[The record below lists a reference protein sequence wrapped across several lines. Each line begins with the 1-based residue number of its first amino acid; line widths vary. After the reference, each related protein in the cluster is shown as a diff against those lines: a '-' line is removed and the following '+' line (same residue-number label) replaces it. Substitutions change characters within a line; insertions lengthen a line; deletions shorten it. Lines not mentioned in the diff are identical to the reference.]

1 MSQVIYRSQIKKYQ
15 NAPGPL
21 PENETE
27 EQKKRRLEEE
37 AKKKAAAQQTATAT
51 PATAATAQIPSTW
64 SSAAPVEPTAQAATT
79 TQPATVTKPVGYL
92 EINGIRATGDNATKQ
107 LNSIYADSNDRF
119 AQSIIG
125 GLIASG
131 GGAVV
136 RGNKIILYDGS
147 GKDVTSQYIRP
158 GKTYKKT
165 GFGRSWSATFN
176 TSRDSNL
183 RSLNQLISGNI
194 SADPTEEPP
203 KPELLDAPYRGSGW
217 FTTRKDTNGKDIYD
231 IDAIGNKNIY
241 DSIRKAYNIFGEEG
255 YDKKYKTDTWIND
268 LPHIQALRNEI
279 EEAGGIDKYL
289 EGIKQAAIIENL
301 SQDQIKFL
309 KYFGYSKDGNSTT
322 ATATGSGD
330 SSSSNDYWTP
340 DELAVNKDALKNAN
354 ITFTKGENGRFT
366 LTGGIF
372 GDKGDVDWSL
382 AGLDLFKG
390 TRWENGFYHKGRLYT
405 DADVAANNELG
416 TIFRPFLTAGANGA
430 DWNTTYDN
438 MNNSKVRFMGDRIW
452 AGKDANYYGGYTT
465 YDPNTVWA
473 KDYDAYFRNPENGF
487 AGKGIKDI
495 TGEYNLGPGKKL
507 FAYTDG
513 QTSYGAPIIKY
524 VMFENGI
531 GTKLDNLDQY
541 ASARKAAAYQT
552 ATPID
557 WGKIDNNGYAP
568 YMQFVTQEAGK
579 ARQTNALMYNPTTDR
594 YSIITNYNP
603 ETQGAKGID
612 IDPSRV
618 EQIKADIKAS
628 IERNIPW
635 AVSNDYLSKV
645 DKGINYNAYIRL
657 LYYENDPKDNEP
669 KIKKA
674 ATKAGLDWKKTFNAE
689 EKKKIYK
696 AAKELGYYTSRLKQG
711 GKIDWNRLQ
720 KLQSGGAFAGPQAE
734 AKISETKDLQHDI
747 SKVHTFDE
755 GFTESEKLR
764 RAAAVIDLGSMVA
777 SLFPGAQIAGAVGG
791 VTGTTMQLAADRMA
805 QKEGRDV
812 GHYGW
817 RALGNYAMDAVS
829 AIPIAGGA
837 AKIFKV
843 GKNIQKIAPILAKTM
858 RFAAPVLGAAGLANA
873 QAALEKIVNGKWSEL
888 TSNDFVDLFNGISAA
903 IGGGAVMRQNI
914 KDARTLTN
922 LGDIAQAS
930 AKDAKAIKE
939 GKVGDVIFD
948 KKTGEVLEALDG
960 AKTKAEALDKIKGF
974 VKEKNSSLDGEAL
987 DNAAQS
993 VFDALGLKEKAGKKH
1008 IKHDGWK
1015 FSREAGDAR
1024 FEMGDLKLPQSTSM
1038 WNEIFNPKRIWMRD
1052 ENLAK
1057 AMSKLSAKEINAA
1070 NKAVKTRTYNS
1081 NSDTKTM
1088 GLFEWLRA
1096 KDTAQAISRMTVNNP
1111 QVFTNAIFQV
1121 GKKIS
1126 PVHGIRGAF
1135 GTRQYRTAF
1144 EPTPVAATPA
1154 PTPTAAP
1161 VTPAPVTPSTA
1172 PTPVTTPTTTPMPA
1186 PTTPKPTSEP
1196 FNSEALITK
1205 FNRAMYGK
1213 YSPDTIQQALNIEE
1227 YLANNKQLKN
1237 YILNNPKDG
1246 RDMIRKIVGTWMP
1259 TGSKGYK
1266 DTLKALNE
1274 VTDIGKELQ
1283 KIGVRF
1289 KQGGELPKFQ
1299 DGGGFDI
1306 PRNSKKAKFNIPAMM
1321 DLTSAIAQ
1329 SAAIGKA
1336 YDKQRE
1342 AIRLAGLAT
1351 KTSPRIYG
1359 TRFDI
1364 SPIDRQVE
1372 EAIDP
1377 YKQVQFNSSDN
1388 RENMAGEL
1396 QRAKAISN
1404 IRERGGEQ
1412 KTEAIDKFNTAEA
1425 QRLSAQASQNAQ
1437 VADANRAQAIN
1448 AASTIAQSE
1457 AAEKNEKYAQVWNTF
1472 SQQFRQQ
1479 ARDAANK
1486 KAEAQY
1492 AFDAKQAENEYNEA
1506 IRNEFASLRSEY
1518 EKDADKGNVT
1528 FETWVGSDTGRLNR
1542 YNAIKEGPGVINA
1555 LNRYRTK
1562 LLGLQ
1567 NKLYSD
1573 SNNFIS
1579 FHKSGGKVEK
1589 KTSTK
1594 QSLTVND
1601 RLALQGDKAAKRA
1614 ILQASNNLHKMLL
1627 KLMK

>member
-21 PENETE
+21 PKNETE
-27 EQKKRRLEEE
+27 EEKKKRLEEE
-37 AKKKAAAQQTATAT
+37 AKKKTSAQQTTTAT
-51 PATAATAQIPSTW
+51 PATAATAQ
-64 SSAAPVEPTAQAATT
+64 SATATPAVAPTITQTTA
-79 TQPATVTKPVGYL
+79 VTKPVGYL
-92 EINGIRATGDNATKQ
+92 DINGIRATGDNATKQ
-107 LNSIYADSNDRF
+107 LNSIYAGSNDRF
-119 AQSIIG
+119 AQGIIG

-136 RGNKIILYDGS
+136 RGNKIILYDSS
-147 GKDVTSQYIRP
+147 GKDVTSQYIQP
-158 GKTYKKT
+158 GKTYRKT
-165 GFGRSWSATFN
+165 GFGRSLSATFN
-176 TSRDSNL
+176 TSQDSNL
-183 RSLNQLISGNI
+183 RSLNQLIYGNI

-217 FTTRKDTNGKDIYD
+217 FTTKKDVDGKDIYD

-255 YDKKYKTDTWIND
+255 YDKKYKTDTWTND

-289 EGIKQAAIIENL
+289 EGIKQAAIIGNL

-309 KYFGYSKDGNSTT
+309 KYFGYSKGEDS
-322 ATATGSGD
+322 ATGSGTGD

-340 DELAVNKDALKNAN
+340 DNLKDHKDALKRGG
-354 ITFTKGENGRFT
+354 IKFTKGEDGSYT
-366 LTGGIF
+366 VSGDIF
-372 GDKGDVDWSL
+372 AGDNQWALS
-382 AGLDLFKG
+382 GLDPFAG
-390 TRWENGFYHKGRLYT
+390 TEYENGFMYNGKLYT
-405 DADVAANNELG
+405 RDQVIADSGLG
-416 TIFRPFLTAGANGA
+416 NIFRDYLTAGANGA
-430 DWNTTYDN
+430 NWNTQYNN
-438 MNNSKVRFMGDRIW
+438 MNASKTRFVGDRKW
-452 AGKDANYYGGYTT
+452 TDKDENYYGGYRM
-465 YDPNTVWA
+465 YDPTQFYA
-473 KDYDAYFRNPENGF
+473 GDYDEYLRNNSF
-487 AGKGIKDI
+487 AGRGIEDLSGK
-495 TGEYNLGPGKKL
+495 YNLGEGQRL
-507 FAYTDG
+507 LAYTNGQDEYGSPKLGYLLFDKDG
-513 QTSYGAPIIKY
+513 KVT
-524 VMFENGI
+524 N
-531 GTKLDNLDQY
+531 LDNLDAY
-541 ASARKAAAYQT
+541 ASMRRPT
-552 ATPID
+552 ALQVSGTAD

-568 YMQFVTQEAGK
+568 IQQFVTQEAGK
-579 ARQTNALMYNPTTDR
+579 AKQTNGLMYNPVTGQ

-603 ETQGAKGID
+603 EAQGAKGID
-612 IDPSRV
+612 IDPNRI
-618 EQIKADIKAS
+618 EDIKAAIKAS

-635 AVSNDYLSKV
+635 EVSNSYLSGLSKGV
-645 DKGINYNAYIRL
+645 DYNQYVHS
-657 LYYENDPKDNEP
+657 LYYENDADGEP

-674 ATKAGLDWKKTFNAE
+674 ATKAGLDWTKTFNAE

-696 AAKELGYYTSRLKQG
+696 AAKELGYDTSRFKQG
-711 GKIDWNRLQ
+711 GKIDWNKLQ
-720 KLQSGGAFAGPQAE
+720 KLQSGGAFAGPRQKE
-734 AKISETKDLQHDI
+734 VTRETKDLQHDI
-747 SKVHTFDE
+747 SKAHTLEE
-755 GFTESEKLR
+755 GLTQSEQLR
-764 RAAAVIDLGSMVA
+764 IAAAATDLGSMVA
-777 SLFPGAQIAGAVGG
+777 SLFPGTQVVGAVGG
-791 VTGTTMQLAADRMA
+791 ATGTTMQLAADRMA

-817 RALGNYAMDAVS
+817 RALANYAMDAVS

-843 GKNIQKIAPILAKTM
+843 GKNIQKIAPILAKAM
-858 RFAAPVLGAAGLANA
+858 RFAAPTLGAVGLANA
-873 QAALEKIVNGKWSEL
+873 QAALGKIVSGKWSEL
-888 TSNDFVDLFNGISAA
+888 TSNDFVDLLNGISAA
-903 IGGGAVMRQNI
+903 TGGGAVMRQNI
-914 KDARTLTN
+914 KDARALTN
-922 LGDIAQAS
+922 LGDTAQAA

-948 KKTGEVLEALDG
+948 NKTGEILEALDG

-1008 IKHDGWK
+1008 IKRDGWK

-1070 NKAVKTRTYNS
+1070 NKAVKTRTYNPNS
-1081 NSDTKTM
+1081 NTETM

-1111 QVFTNAIFQV
+1111 QVFTNATFQV

-1135 GTRQYRTAF
+1135 GTRQYRWAIDPKKAPKYFDFSRKTIGPLDDWKTSQLREMLEFSWPNQGIRSPYMVDMPLHTAR
-1144 EPTPVAATPA
+1144 T
-1154 PTPTAAP
+1154 
-1161 VTPAPVTPSTA
+1161 
-1172 PTPVTTPTTTPMPA
+1172 
-1186 PTTPKPTSEP
+1186 
-1196 FNSEALITK
+1196 
-1205 FNRAMYGK
+1205 YGNGV
-1213 YSPDTIQQALNIEE
+1213 SAIN
-1227 YLANNKQLKN
+1227 YLA
-1237 YILNNPKDG
+1237 
-1246 RDMIRKIVGTWMP
+1246 
-1259 TGSKGYK
+1259 
-1266 DTLKALNE
+1266 
-1274 VTDIGKELQ
+1274 
-1283 KIGVRF
+1283 F

-1306 PRNSKKAKFNIPAMM
+1306 PENGKKAKINVPAMM

-1329 SAAIGKA
+1329 STAIGKA
-1336 YDKQRE
+1336 YEKQRE

-1359 TRFDI
+1359 ARFDV

-1377 YKQVQFNSSDN
+1377 YRQVQFNSSDN

-1412 KTEAIDKFNTAEA
+1412 KTEAIDKFNAAEA
-1425 QRLSAQASQNAQ
+1425 QRASAQASQDAQ

-1479 ARDAANK
+1479 ARDVANK
-1486 KAEAQY
+1486 KAQSQY
-1492 AFDAKQAENEYNEA
+1492 EFDAKQAENEYNEA
-1506 IRNEFASLRSEY
+1506 IKNEFASLKAEY
-1518 EKDADKGNVT
+1518 ENDADKGNVT

-1555 LNRYRTK
+1555 MNRYRAK
-1562 LLGLQ
+1562 LLALQ
-1567 NKLYSD
+1567 NRLYSD

-1589 KTSTK
+1589 KTTTK
-1594 QSLTVND
+1594 QSLSVND
-1601 RLALQGDKAAKRA
+1601 RLTLQGDKAAKRA

>member
-27 EQKKRRLEEE
+27 EQKKKRLEEE
-37 AKKKAAAQQTATAT
+37 AKKKAAAQQTVTAPPATAATAQSATAT
-51 PATAATAQIPSTW
+51 PATATA
-64 SSAAPVEPTAQAATT
+64 EPTAQAATT

-92 EINGIRATGDNATKQ
+92 EINGIRATGDNATRQ
-107 LNSIYADSNDRF
+107 LNSIYAGSNDRF

-136 RGNKIILYDGS
+136 RGNRIILYDGS
-147 GKDVTSQYIRP
+147 GKDVTSQYIQP

-165 GFGRSWSATFN
+165 GFGRSLSATFN

-194 SADPTEEPP
+194 SADPTKEPEAP
-203 KPELLDAPYRGSGW
+203 TQTKLLYGRDW
-217 FTTRKDTNGKDIYD
+217 F
-231 IDAIGNKNIY
+231 
-241 DSIRKAYNIFGEEG
+241 S
-255 YDKKYKTDTWIND
+255 YDKDKDGKEIYNRNAQVNRQIFDTMRDAVAALWADDYDAKNYD
-268 LPHIQALRNEI
+268 LGDYANNVQYIQALKDNFGGTEGFNNYLKDLDNRLA
-279 EEAGGIDKYL
+279 AGEQPNDNDKRILKLFGI
-289 EGIKQAAIIENL
+289 
-301 SQDQIKFL
+301 
-309 KYFGYSKDGNSTT
+309 SKDGTS
-322 ATATGSGD
+322 ATRSESGSGD

-340 DELAVNKDALKNAN
+340 DELAANKNALKNAN
-354 ITFTKGENGRFT
+354 ITFTKGKDGSYT
-366 LTGGIF
+366 LKGGIF

-452 AGKDANYYGGYTT
+452 AGKGANYYGGYTT

-524 VMFENGI
+524 VMFENGV

-568 YMQFVTQEAGK
+568 YMQFVSQEAGK

-603 ETQGAKGID
+603 EIQGAKGID

-645 DKGINYNAYIRL
+645 DKGIDYNAYIRS

-696 AAKELGYYTSRLKQG
+696 AAKELGYYTPRLKQG

-747 SKVHTFDE
+747 SKAHTFDE

-764 RAAAVIDLGSMVA
+764 IAAAATDLGSMVA

-791 VTGTTMQLAADRMA
+791 AAGSTMQLAADRMA

-843 GKNIQKIAPILAKTM
+843 GKNIQKIAPILAKAM
-858 RFAAPVLGAAGLANA
+858 RFAAPALGAAGLANA
-873 QAALEKIVNGKWSEL
+873 QAALGKIVNGKWSEL
-888 TSNDFVDLFNGISAA
+888 TSNDFVDLLNGISAA
-903 IGGGAVMRQNI
+903 TGGGAVMRQNI
-914 KDARTLTN
+914 KDARALTN
-922 LGDIAQAS
+922 LGDTAQAA

-974 VKEKNSSLDGEAL
+974 VKEKNASLDGEAL

-1008 IKHDGWK
+1008 IKRDGWK

-1038 WNEIFNPKRIWMRD
+1038 WNEIFNPKRIWLRD

-1057 AMSKLSAKEINAA
+1057 AMSRLSAKEINAA
-1070 NKAVKTRTYNS
+1070 NKAVKTRTYNP
-1081 NSDTKTM
+1081 NSDTETM

-1111 QVFTNAIFQV
+1111 QVFTNATFKV

-1126 PVHGIRGAF
+1126 PVNRTSGAF

-1144 EPTPVAATPA
+1144 EPTPVTPRTA
-1154 PTPTAAP
+1154 PTPTVEPVIPEPVIPEP
-1161 VTPAPVTPSTA
+1161 VTPV
-1172 PTPVTTPTTTPMPA
+1172 PA
-1186 PTTPKPTSEP
+1186 PTTPKPTSESL
-1196 FNSEALITK
+1196 NLEALIAK
-1205 FNRAMYGK
+1205 FNRAMRRK

-1227 YLANNKQLKN
+1227 YLANNKQLRN
-1237 YILNNPKDG
+1237 YILNNPIDG

-1306 PRNSKKAKFNIPAMM
+1306 PGNGKKAKFNIPAMM

-1359 TRFDI
+1359 ARFDI

-1412 KTEAIDKFNTAEA
+1412 KTEAINKFNTAEA

-1589 KTSTK
+1589 KTNTK

-1601 RLALQGDKAAKRA
+1601 RLTLQGDKAAKRA

>member
-1 MSQVIYRSQIKKYQ
+1 
-15 NAPGPL
+15 
-21 PENETE
+21 
-27 EQKKRRLEEE
+27 
-37 AKKKAAAQQTATAT
+37 
-51 PATAATAQIPSTW
+51 
-64 SSAAPVEPTAQAATT
+64 
-79 TQPATVTKPVGYL
+79 
-92 EINGIRATGDNATKQ
+92 
-107 LNSIYADSNDRF
+107 
-119 AQSIIG
+119 
-125 GLIASG
+125 
-131 GGAVV
+131 
-136 RGNKIILYDGS
+136 
-147 GKDVTSQYIRP
+147 
-158 GKTYKKT
+158 
-165 GFGRSWSATFN
+165 
-176 TSRDSNL
+176 
-183 RSLNQLISGNI
+183 
-194 SADPTEEPP
+194 
-203 KPELLDAPYRGSGW
+203 
-217 FTTRKDTNGKDIYD
+217 
-231 IDAIGNKNIY
+231 
-241 DSIRKAYNIFGEEG
+241 
-255 YDKKYKTDTWIND
+255 
-268 LPHIQALRNEI
+268 
-279 EEAGGIDKYL
+279 
-289 EGIKQAAIIENL
+289 
-301 SQDQIKFL
+301 
-309 KYFGYSKDGNSTT
+309 
-322 ATATGSGD
+322 
-330 SSSSNDYWTP
+330 
-340 DELAVNKDALKNAN
+340 
-354 ITFTKGENGRFT
+354 
-366 LTGGIF
+366 
-372 GDKGDVDWSL
+372 
-382 AGLDLFKG
+382 
-390 TRWENGFYHKGRLYT
+390 
-405 DADVAANNELG
+405 
-416 TIFRPFLTAGANGA
+416 
-430 DWNTTYDN
+430 
-438 MNNSKVRFMGDRIW
+438 
-452 AGKDANYYGGYTT
+452 
-465 YDPNTVWA
+465 
-473 KDYDAYFRNPENGF
+473 
-487 AGKGIKDI
+487 
-495 TGEYNLGPGKKL
+495 
-507 FAYTDG
+507 
-513 QTSYGAPIIKY
+513 
-524 VMFENGI
+524 
-531 GTKLDNLDQY
+531 
-541 ASARKAAAYQT
+541 
-552 ATPID
+552 
-557 WGKIDNNGYAP
+557 
-568 YMQFVTQEAGK
+568 
-579 ARQTNALMYNPTTDR
+579 
-594 YSIITNYNP
+594 
-603 ETQGAKGID
+603 
-612 IDPSRV
+612 
-618 EQIKADIKAS
+618 
-628 IERNIPW
+628 
-635 AVSNDYLSKV
+635 
-645 DKGINYNAYIRL
+645 
-657 LYYENDPKDNEP
+657 
-669 KIKKA
+669 
-674 ATKAGLDWKKTFNAE
+674 
-689 EKKKIYK
+689 
-696 AAKELGYYTSRLKQG
+696 
-711 GKIDWNRLQ
+711 
-720 KLQSGGAFAGPQAE
+720 
-734 AKISETKDLQHDI
+734 
-747 SKVHTFDE
+747 
-755 GFTESEKLR
+755 
-764 RAAAVIDLGSMVA
+764 MVA

-843 GKNIQKIAPILAKTM
+843 GKNIQKIAPILAKAM
-858 RFAAPVLGAAGLANA
+858 RFAAPALGAAGLANA
-873 QAALEKIVNGKWSEL
+873 TTALGKIVDGKWSEL

-903 IGGGAVMRQNI
+903 TGGGAVMRQNI
-914 KDARTLTN
+914 KDARALTN
-922 LGDIAQAS
+922 LGDTAQAA

-974 VKEKNSSLDGEAL
+974 VKEKNASLDGEAL

-1008 IKHDGWK
+1008 IKRDGWK

-1038 WNEIFNPKRIWMRD
+1038 WNEIFNPKRIWLRD

-1057 AMSKLSAKEINAA
+1057 AMSRLSAKEINAA
-1070 NKAVKTRTYNS
+1070 NKAVKTRTYNP
-1081 NSDTKTM
+1081 NSDIETM

-1111 QVFTNAIFQV
+1111 QVFTNATFQV

-1154 PTPTAAP
+1154 STPTAAP

-1186 PTTPKPTSEP
+1186 PTTPKPTSESL
-1196 FNSEALITK
+1196 NLEALIAK

-1227 YLANNKQLKN
+1227 YVANNKQLRN

-1306 PRNSKKAKFNIPAMM
+1306 PGNGKKAKFNIPAMM

-1359 TRFDI
+1359 ARFDI

-1412 KTEAIDKFNTAEA
+1412 KTEAINKFNTAEA

-1528 FETWVGSDTGRLNR
+1528 FETWIGSDTGRLNR

-1589 KTSTK
+1589 KTNTK

-1601 RLALQGDKAAKRA
+1601 RLTLQGDKAAKRA

>member
-21 PENETE
+21 PKNETE
-27 EQKKRRLEEE
+27 EQKKKRLEEE

-51 PATAATAQIPSTW
+51 PATAATAQPAT
-64 SSAAPVEPTAQAATT
+64 ATPATVTAEPTAQAATT

-92 EINGIRATGDNATKQ
+92 EINGIRATGDNATRQ
-107 LNSIYADSNDRF
+107 LNSIYAGSNDRF
-119 AQSIIG
+119 AQNIIG

-136 RGNKIILYDGS
+136 RGNRIILYDGS
-147 GKDVTSQYIRP
+147 GKDVTSQYIQP

-165 GFGRSWSATFN
+165 GFGRSLSATFN

-194 SADPTEEPP
+194 SADPTEEPQ

-217 FTTRKDTNGKDIYD
+217 FTTRKDANGKDIYD

-255 YDKKYKTDTWIND
+255 YDKKYKTDTWTND
-268 LPHIQALRNEI
+268 LPHIQARRNEI

-289 EGIKQAAIIENL
+289 EGIKQAAIIGNL

-322 ATATGSGD
+322 ATGSGD

-340 DELAVNKDALKNAN
+340 DEFAANKDALKNAN
-354 ITFTKGENGRFT
+354 IIFTKGEDGSYT
-366 LTGGIF
+366 LKGGIF

-524 VMFENGI
+524 VMFENGV

-568 YMQFVTQEAGK
+568 YMQFVSQEAGK

-628 IERNIPW
+628 IERNIPL

-645 DKGINYNAYIRL
+645 DKGIDYNAYIRS

-747 SKVHTFDE
+747 SKAHTFDE

-764 RAAAVIDLGSMVA
+764 IAAAATDLGSMVA

-791 VTGTTMQLAADRMA
+791 VTGSTMQLAADRMA

-843 GKNIQKIAPILAKTM
+843 GKNIQKIAPILAKAM
-858 RFAAPVLGAAGLANA
+858 RFAAPALGAAGLANA
-873 QAALEKIVNGKWSEL
+873 QAALGKIVNGKWSEL
-888 TSNDFVDLFNGISAA
+888 TSNDFVDLLNGISAA
-903 IGGGAVMRQNI
+903 TGSGAVMRQNI
-914 KDARTLTN
+914 KDARALTT
-922 LGDIAQAS
+922 LGDTAQTA

-987 DNAAQS
+987 DNAAQN

-1008 IKHDGWK
+1008 IKRDGWK

-1057 AMSKLSAKEINAA
+1057 AMSGLSAKEINAA
-1070 NKAVKTRTYNS
+1070 NKAVKTRTYNP
-1081 NSDTKTM
+1081 NSDTETM

-1111 QVFTNAIFQV
+1111 QVFTNATFKV

-1154 PTPTAAP
+1154 PTPTVAP

-1196 FNSEALITK
+1196 FNLEALITK

-1227 YLANNKQLKN
+1227 YLANNKQLRN
-1237 YILNNPKDG
+1237 FILNNPKDG

-1306 PRNSKKAKFNIPAMM
+1306 PGNGKKAKFNIPAMM

-1528 FETWVGSDTGRLNR
+1528 FETWIGSDIGRLNR
-1542 YNAIKEGPGVINA
+1542 YNAIKEGPGVIKAIN
-1555 LNRYRTK
+1555 NYRTK

-1601 RLALQGDKAAKRA
+1601 RLTLQGDKAAKRA

>member
-27 EQKKRRLEEE
+27 EQKKKRLEEE

-51 PATAATAQIPSTW
+51 PATAATAQPAT
-64 SSAAPVEPTAQAATT
+64 ATPATATAEPTAQAATT

-92 EINGIRATGDNATKQ
+92 EINGIRATGDNATRQ
-107 LNSIYADSNDRF
+107 LNSIYAGSNDRF
-119 AQSIIG
+119 AQNIIG
-125 GLIASG
+125 GLIANG
-131 GGAVV
+131 GGAVI
-136 RGNKIILYDGS
+136 RGNRIILYDGS
-147 GKDVTSQYIRP
+147 GKDVTSQYIQP

-165 GFGRSWSATFN
+165 GFGRSLSATFN

-194 SADPTEEPP
+194 SADPTEEPEAP
-203 KPELLDAPYRGSGW
+203 TQTKLLYGRDW
-217 FTTRKDTNGKDIYD
+217 F
-231 IDAIGNKNIY
+231 
-241 DSIRKAYNIFGEEG
+241 S
-255 YDKKYKTDTWIND
+255 YDKDKDGKEIYNRNAQVNRQIFDTMRDAVAALWADDYDAKNYD
-268 LPHIQALRNEI
+268 LGDYANNVQYIQALKDNFGGTEGFNNYLKDLDNRLA
-279 EEAGGIDKYL
+279 AGEQPNDNDKRILKLFGI
-289 EGIKQAAIIENL
+289 
-301 SQDQIKFL
+301 
-309 KYFGYSKDGNSTT
+309 SKDGTS
-322 ATATGSGD
+322 ATRSESGSEN

-340 DELAVNKDALKNAN
+340 DELAANKDALKNAN
-354 ITFTKGENGRFT
+354 ITFTKGEDGSYT
-366 LTGGIF
+366 LKGGIF

-438 MNNSKVRFMGDRIW
+438 MNNSKVRFVGDRIW
-452 AGKDANYYGGYTT
+452 AKKDANYYGGYTT

-524 VMFENGI
+524 VMFENGV

-552 ATPID
+552 ATSID

-568 YMQFVTQEAGK
+568 YMQFVSQEAGK

-603 ETQGAKGID
+603 EIQGAKGID

-635 AVSNDYLSKV
+635 AVSNTYLSNVGKV
-645 DKGINYNAYIRL
+645 VPSAKPQNQRHTQDEIDTVYNKLLDDEKAQVSAYMSTG
-657 LYYENDPKDNEP
+657 K
-669 KIKKA
+669 
-674 ATKAGLDWKKTFNAE
+674 TKE
-689 EKKKIYK
+689 EALEVMNK
-696 AAKELGYYTSRLKQG
+696 LKQG

-747 SKVHTFDE
+747 SKAHTFDE

-764 RAAAVIDLGSMVA
+764 LVAAGADLGGMILSLSQVAAPVGAVA
-777 SLFPGAQIAGAVGG
+777 SFGGSLAQ
-791 VTGTTMQLAADRMA
+791 MRADFLA

-812 GHYGW
+812 GNWVSRGLMN
-817 RALGNYAMDAVS
+817 LGLDAVS
-829 AIPIAGGA
+829 AIPLAGNA
-837 AKIFKV
+837 AKIYKV
-843 GKNIQKIAPILAKTM
+843 GKGLQKIAPILAKAM
-858 RFAAPVLGAAGLANA
+858 RFAAPALGAVGLANA
-873 QAALEKIVNGKWSEL
+873 TTALGKIVDGKWSEL
-888 TSNDFVDLFNGISAA
+888 TSNDFVDLLNGISAA
-903 IGGGAVMRQNI
+903 TGGGAVMRQNI
-914 KDARTLTN
+914 KDARALTN
-922 LGDIAQAS
+922 LGDTAQAA

-974 VKEKNSSLDGEAL
+974 VKEKNASLDGEAL

-1008 IKHDGWK
+1008 IKRDGWK

-1038 WNEIFNPKRIWMRD
+1038 WNEIFNPKRIWLRD

-1057 AMSKLSAKEINAA
+1057 AMSGLSAKEINAA
-1070 NKAVKTRTYNS
+1070 NKAVKTRTYNP
-1081 NSDTKTM
+1081 NSDTRTM
-1088 GLFEWLRA
+1088 GLGEWLRTR
-1096 KDTAQAISRMTVNNP
+1096 DMQQAIARTASANP
-1111 QVFTNAIFQV
+1111 QVFHGVEFEKKWHVGENVFGNHWNMGYSPFGAHKYRMAIEPSV
-1121 GKKIS
+1121 IPTPS
-1126 PVHGIRGAF
+1126 PVIPKDREVAKNLIDLRNNLIANA
-1135 GTRQYRTAF
+1135 TR
-1144 EPTPVAATPA
+1144 
-1154 PTPTAAP
+1154 
-1161 VTPAPVTPSTA
+1161 
-1172 PTPVTTPTTTPMPA
+1172 TTPNSVVNAKRRLEKIFSQPEIKKFVEEHPEAAANAFKRIIGQWYTKGTPDY
-1186 PTTPKPTSEP
+1186 
-1196 FNSEALITK
+1196 IQ
-1205 FNRAMYGK
+1205 
-1213 YSPDTIQQALNIEE
+1213 TIAQFL
-1227 YLANNKQLKN
+1227 
-1237 YILNNPKDG
+1237 
-1246 RDMIRKIVGTWMP
+1246 R
-1259 TGSKGYK
+1259 SKGFK
-1266 DTLKALNE
+1266 
-1274 VTDIGKELQ
+1274 
-1283 KIGVRF
+1283 F

-1306 PRNSKKAKFNIPAMM
+1306 PGNGKKAKFNIPAMM

-1425 QRLSAQASQNAQ
+1425 QRLSAQALQNAQ

-1542 YNAIKEGPGVINA
+1542 YNTIKAGPGVINA

-1562 LLGLQ
+1562 LLALQ

-1601 RLALQGDKAAKRA
+1601 RLTLQGDKAAKRA

>member
-27 EQKKRRLEEE
+27 EQKKKRLEEE
-37 AKKKAAAQQTATAT
+37 AKKKATAQQTATAT
-51 PATAATAQIPSTW
+51 PATAATAQ
-64 SSAAPVEPTAQAATT
+64 PVTATPATATAEPTAQAATT

-107 LNSIYADSNDRF
+107 LNSIYAGSNDRF

-147 GKDVTSQYIRP
+147 GKDVTSQYIQP

-165 GFGRSWSATFN
+165 GFGRSLSATFN

-217 FTTRKDTNGKDIYD
+217 FTTRKDANGKDIYD
-231 IDAIGNKNIY
+231 INAIGNKNIY

-255 YDKKYKTDTWIND
+255 YNKKYKTDTWTND

-289 EGIKQAAIIENL
+289 EGIKQAAIIGNL

-322 ATATGSGD
+322 ATGSGD
-330 SSSSNDYWTP
+330 SSNSNDYWIP
-340 DELAVNKDALKNAN
+340 DNLKDHKDALKRGG
-354 ITFTKGENGRFT
+354 IKFTKGEDGSYT
-366 LTGGIF
+366 VSGDIF
-372 GDKGDVDWSL
+372 AGDNQWAL
-382 AGLDLFKG
+382 AGLDPFAG
-390 TRWENGFYHKGRLYT
+390 TEYENGFMYNGKLYT
-405 DADVAANNELG
+405 RDQVIADSGLG
-416 TIFRPFLTAGANGA
+416 NIFRDYLTASANGA
-430 DWNTTYDN
+430 NWNTQYNN
-438 MNNSKVRFMGDRIW
+438 MNASKTRFVGDRKW
-452 AGKDANYYGGYTT
+452 AGKDENYYGGYRM
-465 YDPNTVWA
+465 YDPTQFYA
-473 KDYDAYFRNPENGF
+473 GDYDEYLRNNGF
-487 AGKGIKDI
+487 AGRGIEDLSGK
-495 TGEYNLGPGKKL
+495 YNLGEGQRL
-507 FAYTDG
+507 LAYTNGQDEYGSPKLGYLLFDKDG
-513 QTSYGAPIIKY
+513 KVT
-524 VMFENGI
+524 N
-531 GTKLDNLDQY
+531 LDNLDAY
-541 ASARKAAAYQT
+541 ASMRRPT
-552 ATPID
+552 ALQVAGTAD

-568 YMQFVTQEAGK
+568 VQEFVTQEAGK
-579 ARQTNALMYNPTTDR
+579 AKQTNALMYNPATDR
-594 YSIITNYNP
+594 YSLITNYNP

-612 IDPSRV
+612 IDPSRI
-618 EQIKADIKAS
+618 EQIKAGIKAA
-628 IERNIPW
+628 IEKNRPW
-635 AVSNDYLSKV
+635 AVSNDYLSNVSKKSTTTPGTV
-645 DKGINYNAYIRL
+645 WNKLEILQAIDPEKYTEV
-657 LYYENDPKDNEP
+657 EN
-669 KIKKA
+669 
-674 ATKAGLDWKKTFNAE
+674 
-689 EKKKIYK
+689 
-696 AAKELGYYTSRLKQG
+696 AAKAKAILGPPSARMYEDAMREKNVSLKQG
-711 GKIDWNRLQ
+711 GKIDWNKLQ
-720 KLQSGGAFAGPQAE
+720 KLQSGGAFAGPRQKE
-734 AKISETKDLQHDI
+734 VTRETKDLQHDI
-747 SKVHTFDE
+747 SKAHTFDE

-764 RAAAVIDLGSMVA
+764 IAAAATDLGSMVA

-791 VTGTTMQLAADRMA
+791 VTGTTIQLAADRMA
-805 QKEGRDV
+805 QKEGRNV

-817 RALGNYAMDAVS
+817 RAIGNYAMDAVS

-843 GKNIQKIAPILAKTM
+843 GKNIQKIAPILAKAM
-858 RFAAPVLGAAGLANA
+858 RFAAPALGAAGLANA
-873 QAALEKIVNGKWSEL
+873 QAALGKIVNGKWSEL
-888 TSNDFVDLFNGISAA
+888 TSNDFVDLLNGISAA
-903 IGGGAVMRQNI
+903 TGGGAVMRQNI

-922 LGDIAQAS
+922 LGDTAQAT

-974 VKEKNSSLDGEAL
+974 VKEKNASLDGEAL

-1008 IKHDGWK
+1008 IKRDGWK

-1024 FEMGDLKLPQSTSM
+1024 FEMGNLKLPQSTSM

-1057 AMSKLSAKEINAA
+1057 AMSGLSAKEINAA
-1070 NKAVKTRTYNS
+1070 NKAVKTRTYNP
-1081 NSDTKTM
+1081 NSDIETM

-1111 QVFTNAIFQV
+1111 QVFTNATFQV

-1144 EPTPVAATPA
+1144 EPTPVTVTPT

-1172 PTPVTTPTTTPMPA
+1172 PTPVTTPTTTPVPA

-1196 FNSEALITK
+1196 FNLEALITK

-1227 YLANNKQLKN
+1227 YVANNKQLRN
-1237 YILNNPKDG
+1237 YILNNPRDG

-1283 KIGVRF
+1283 KIGVKF

-1306 PRNSKKAKFNIPAMM
+1306 PRNGKKAKFNIPAMM

-1412 KTEAIDKFNTAEA
+1412 KTEAINKFNTAEA

-1506 IRNEFASLRSEY
+1506 IKNEFASLRSEY

-1528 FETWVGSDTGRLNR
+1528 FETWIGSDIGRLNR
-1542 YNAIKEGPGVINA
+1542 YNAIKAGPGVIKAMN
-1555 LNRYRTK
+1555 NYRTK

-1589 KTSTK
+1589 KTSIK

-1601 RLALQGDKAAKRA
+1601 RLTLQGDKAAKRA